1 MHDDYFSLTRVR
13 LRQYRS
19 IAAADVELS
28 GLVFLV
34 GPNGAGKSNF
44 LDALRLVS
52 ESLRTS
58 LADALDAR
66 GGLAEVRRKS
76 TGHPSRFG
84 VELEFRGPGFEGAYG
99 FQVAGARGGG
109 FRVVREE
116 CGIRFGGTGK
126 SAGKEPGTAAG
137 FRVDDGQL
145 TSATERGLPA
155 ADPRRLLLA
164 DAAKLKAFRPVYEGL
179 AGIGV
184 LNLDPQ
190 AMRRPAAPDAGRS
203 LQRDGANIAGVLH
216 RMGRSAAGREDKI
229 RVESYLRQMV
239 PGVRGAARRTQ
250 GGRETV
256 EFTQDVPGAKN
267 PWRFTAQSVS
277 DGTLRALGVLV
288 GLFSAPGDRYSTVA
302 IEEPETAL
310 HPTAS
315 GPLLAA
321 LRDASLRRQVIAT
334 SHSAD
339 LLESE
344 DIDPAELR
352 AVRCT
357 DGQTVIGAL
366 DDPGMYT
373 LRAQLAL
380 PGQLLRTDQLLPRPV
395 SAELEAESR

>member
-1 MHDDYFSLTRVR
+1 MQDDYFSLTRVR

-19 IAAADVELS
+19 IAAADVELG

-52 ESLRTS
+52 ESLRTCPQ
-58 LADALDAR
+58 DALDVR
-66 GGLAEVRRKS
+66 GGVAEVRRKS

-99 FQVAGARGGG
+99 FQMAGARAGG

-116 CGIRFGGTGK
+116 CRVRFGGTG
-126 SAGKEPGTAAG
+126 AGKESGSG
-137 FRVDDGQL
+137 FRVDDGRL
-145 TSATERGLPA
+145 TSSTERGMPA

-164 DAAKLKAFRPVYEGL
+164 DAARLKPFRPVYEGL

-190 AMRRPAAPDAGRS
+190 AMRRPGAPDPGRA
-203 LQRDGANIAGVLH
+203 LLRDGANVAGVLH
-216 RMGRSAAGREDKI
+216 RMGRSAAGREDKVRI
-229 RVESYLRQMV
+229 ESYLRQMV
-239 PGVRGAARRTQ
+239 PGVRGAARKVR

-256 EFTQDVPGAKN
+256 EFAQDVPGAKN
-267 PWRFTAQSVS
+267 PWRFAAQSVS

-288 GLFSAPGDRYSTVA
+288 ALFAAPGDAYSTVA

-321 LRDASLRRQVIAT
+321 LRDASERRQVIAT

-352 AVRCT
+352 AVRCAE
-357 DGQTVIGAL
+357 GHTVIGGL
-366 DDPGMYT
+366 DEPGMYT

-380 PGQLLRTDQLLPRPV
+380 PGQLLRTDQLLPRQAVP
-395 SAELEAESR
+395 ELHTETR

>member
-1 MHDDYFSLTRVR
+1 MLDDYFSLTRVR

-19 IAAADVELS
+19 IAAADVELG

-58 LADALDAR
+58 LADALETR
-66 GGLAEVRRKS
+66 GGVAEVRRKS

-84 VELEFRGPGFEGAYG
+84 VELDFRGPGFEGGYG
-99 FQVAGARGGG
+99 IQVAGARAGG

-116 CGIRFGGTGK
+116 CEVRYGSGT
-126 SAGKEPGTAAG
+126 PAG
-137 FRVDDGQL
+137 FRVDGGQL
-145 TSATERGLPA
+145 VSVTERGMPA
-155 ADPRRLLLA
+155 ADPRRLMLA
-164 DAAKLKAFRPVYEGL
+164 DAGRVKAFRPVFEGL

-190 AMRRPAAPDAGRS
+190 AMRRPGAPDAGRA
-203 LQRDGANIAGVLH
+203 LRRDGSNVAAVLH
-216 RMGRSAAGREDKI
+216 RMGRTARGREDRLRI
-229 RVESYLRQMV
+229 ESYLREMV
-239 PGVRGAARRTQ
+239 PGVHGVARRVQ

-256 EFTQDVPGAKN
+256 EFAQEVPGAKN
-267 PWRFTAQSVS
+267 PWRFAAQSVS

-288 GLFSAPGDRYSTVA
+288 GLFAAPGEAYSTVA
-302 IEEPETAL
+302 VEEPETAL
-310 HPTAS
+310 HPTAA
-315 GPLLAA
+315 GALLAA
-321 LRDASLRRQVIAT
+321 LRDASSRRQVIAT

-357 DGQTVIGAL
+357 EGHTVIGGL
-366 DDPGMYT
+366 DEPGMYT

-380 PGQLLRTDQLLPRPV
+380 PGQLLRADQLLPRP
-395 SAELEAESR
+395 ALPELRQEVR